1 MSTLKVGSKVQLI
14 RDTEGFNKGQVVEV
28 FKLCR
33 DGEHLFIGANTQ
45 FKHCD
50 GYEGAW
56 LLPSAY
62 KVLPSTVAHP
72 HSDLMLKYAQIA
84 QYDDKPWEQFEF
96 LNGHNRWVP
105 FMMDINWSSKR
116 GYRLKPQPPVVQ
128 AGQTWVSLS
137 NGQEVQVLRKPYPS
151 EGGCGV
157 VEKWVIGIVLDESIN
172 LVTTV
177 VISELDLTNHFK
189 RKE

>member
-1 MSTLKVGSKVQLI
+1 MK
-14 RDTEGFNKGQVVEV
+14 D
-28 FKLCR
+28 
-33 DGEHLFIGANTQ
+33 FILQG
-45 FKHCD
+45 
-50 GYEGAW
+50 
-56 LLPSAY
+56 
-62 KVLPSTVAHP
+62 TVTHRTSHTVHPVCTPHP
-72 HSDLMLKYAQIA
+72 HADLMLKYAQIA

-96 LNGHNRWVP
+96 LNSHNQWVP
-105 FMMDINWSSKR
+105 FMMHIDWSSKR

-128 AGQTWVSLS
+128 VGQTWISLS

-172 LVTTV
+172 LVTSV